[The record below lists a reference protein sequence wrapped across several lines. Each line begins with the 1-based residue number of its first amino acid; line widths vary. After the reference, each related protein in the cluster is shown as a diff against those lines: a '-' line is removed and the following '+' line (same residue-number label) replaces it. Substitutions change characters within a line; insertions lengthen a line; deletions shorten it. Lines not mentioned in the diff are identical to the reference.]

1 MKSDAV
7 ARAKQG
13 AGYSCGQQSTR
24 RIASSWKGRACLP
37 SKLGLHHLHTCVCG
51 SSRCSMSSARLG

>member
-1 MKSDAV
+1 MKSVAV

-37 SKLGLHHLHTCVCG
+37 SKRGLHHSHTCVCG
-51 SSRCSMSSARLG
+51 NSRFSMSSARLG